1 MFPEKEVRMGSG
13 KKGFTGEDGADSR
26 NTVMTEDDWRAAC
39 KKSVTNVN
47 ELSQEISL
55 KPSEKAGLAQVIKA
69 FHMRI
74 TPYFL
79 SLIQDA
85 AGAADPIRKQCV
97 PSIEEI
103 RGGVHESIDPLA
115 EEKTSPFPCLV
126 HRYPDRVLLLV
137 TGKCFM
143 YCRHCTRKR
152 LWKHKT
158 PEPTLKDIEEALDYV
173 KEHKEIREVVI
184 SGGDPLTLPTEHLD
198 QILAKVSALKNVEA
212 IRIGTRTPVVL
223 PSRIDDQLCEVL
235 EKYDNIW
242 MNVQFNHPREI
253 TPQAAEA
260 CRRIQRCG
268 IPVNNQSVLL
278 KGINDD
284 PEIMTELCQKLQSI
298 RVRPY
303 YLFQC
308 DPVVGAYHFI
318 TSIWKGVELIEKMR
332 GHTGGMCVPNYVVDG
347 IEGKGKI
354 PLGPNYLISMSSE
367 GVTLRNYQNE
377 TFFYPNSQE

>member
-1 MFPEKEVRMGSG
+1 MGSC
-13 KKGFTGEDGADSR
+13 KKGFTGDDVSGSR
-26 NTVMTEDDWRAAC
+26 NSVMLEEDWRSAC
-39 KKSVTNVN
+39 KNSVTTINDLA
-47 ELSQEISL
+47 ELIPMKIE
-55 KPSEKAGLAQVIKA
+55 EKAGLAQVAKT

-85 AGAADPIRKQCV
+85 SDPQDPIRRQCV

-103 RGGVHESIDPLA
+103 RGGVHESIDPLG

-137 TGKCFM
+137 TGRCFM

-152 LWKHKT
+152 LWKHRT
-158 PEPTLKDIEEALDYV
+158 PEPALKDIDQALEYV
-173 KEHKEIREVVI
+173 KENKQIREIVI
-184 SGGDPLTLPTEHLD
+184 SGGDPLVLQTEKLD
-198 QILAKVSALKNVEA
+198 YILSKASSIRSVEA

-223 PSRIDDQLCEVL
+223 PSRIDEALCEVL
-235 EKYDNIW
+235 EKYDNLWI
-242 MNVQFNHPREI
+242 NVQFNHPREI
-253 TPQAAEA
+253 TQQSIEA
-260 CRRIQRCG
+260 CRKIQKCG
-268 IPVNNQSVLL
+268 IPLSNQSVLL

-284 PEIMTELCQKLQSI
+284 PETMSELCQKLQSARI
-298 RVRPY
+298 RPY

-332 GHTGGMCVPNYVVDG
+332 GHTSGMCVPNYVVDG
-347 IEGKGKI
+347 IDGKGKI
-354 PLGPNYLISMSSE
+354 PIGPNYLVSMSSE
-367 GVTLRNYQNE
+367 GVTLRNYRNE
-377 TFFYPNSQE
+377 TFFYPNAQE